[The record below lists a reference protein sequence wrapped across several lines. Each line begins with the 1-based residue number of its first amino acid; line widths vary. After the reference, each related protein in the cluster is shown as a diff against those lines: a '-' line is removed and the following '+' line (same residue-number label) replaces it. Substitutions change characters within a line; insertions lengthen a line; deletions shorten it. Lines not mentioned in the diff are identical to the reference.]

1 MSIKDLIKENG
12 NQYHDFADFLEK
24 WDLLSKLEG
33 KKTLSIVLL
42 NEKLMEYKINM
53 LEDDIQIAVL
63 DAHIVTLHYG
73 IFRFFCS
80 FPHIQN
86 EKLCYRGQKIPLCF
100 LKTIFS
106 ENKTIT
112 FYITNEPILF
122 EPPTPCCFYF
132 KI

>member
-1 MSIKDLIKENG
+1 MTIKDLIKENG

-24 WDLLSKLEG
+24 WNLLSKFEG
-33 KKTLSIVLL
+33 KKTLSVVLL

-63 DAHIVTLHYG
+63 GAHLVTPYYG

-80 FPHIQN
+80 HPRIQN
-86 EKLCYRGQKIPLCF
+86 EKLCYRGKKIPLCF
-100 LKTIFS
+100 LKTIFLL

-112 FYITNEPILF
+112 FYITNEPLLF
-122 EPPTPCCFYF
+122 EPSTPCCFLF
-132 KI
+132 